1 MIKRRRKEKYQGQV
15 IDESLN
21 RMQKYLEMKGVA
33 SNRVDLERKTVIEI
47 VGTADNGKERLIV
60 PEIRNKYGSDDVE
73 LDDGFQ
79 ILMPFIQ
86 TGTIIIDMGGEK
98 HYEEYEIHDVTDTK
112 FSLKIKDYVKLGK
125 AFALMLII
133 NVKSIT
139 KVAPISTYTYEC
151 KNVMEFFINQYKD
164 MITIN
169 FTDYEKKAI
178 IEPLM
183 AESRELNIVSTIC
196 NTIAIFRAMNFLKK
210 KFDESNKSSMIY
222 SNEYFKINNWNGKVE
237 KVNLKN
243 VLDEKKEELLKDII
257 SNINYSSVIP
267 ENQTIFILK
276 ELIKRDNINV
286 FLAAVG
292 FVYESGIKILEN
304 ELNQIADKS
313 ISDIE
318 LIIGSLQHFDSENPG
333 TKIDKATVIKLND
346 LIERLGI
353 KLYAYQHAFYH
364 GKFYYL
370 QSANKGYV
378 IVGSSNISKT
388 AFNDNYEL
396 DVIYTFEPK
405 LNNNFVNWFFQLR
418 NKSKEI
424 IKLDAEK
431 FHSTNWISE
440 QDAFL
445 QTGRSVVSLESVRSQ
460 VNQLTDEDK
469 KYRMNLWLEHNP
481 TYIYKDINV
490 NALSNYIMIVYTIQ
504 HLVVFESFIPGNA
517 YYVFSYDDLDDL
529 VEAISHMTKSQMI
542 LAEYSVQRGN
552 HIQNRE
558 KLKIRIDR
566 FFE

>member
-139 KVAPISTYTYEC
+139 KVAPICTYTYEC

-313 ISDIE
+313 NSDIE

>member
-313 ISDIE
+313 NSDIE

-517 YYVFSYDDLDDL
+517 YYVFSHDDLDDL

>member
-210 KFDESNKSSMIY
+210 KSDESNKSSMIY

-313 ISDIE
+313 NSDIE

>member
-313 ISDIE
+313 NSDIE

-396 DVIYTFEPK
+396 DVICTFEPK

>member
-183 AESRELNIVSTIC
+183 EESRELNIVSTIC

-222 SNEYFKINNWNGKVE
+222 SNEYFKINNWNGKVK
-237 KVNLKN
+237 KVNVKN

-313 ISDIE
+313 NSDIE

-431 FHSTNWISE
+431 FHSINWISE

-445 QTGRSVVSLESVRSQ
+445 QTGRSVVSLERVRSQ

-529 VEAISHMTKSQMI
+529 VEAISRMTKSQMI

>member
-243 VLDEKKEELLKDII
+243 VLDEKKK
-257 SNINYSSVIP
+257 NY
-267 ENQTIFILK
+267 
-276 ELIKRDNINV
+276 
-286 FLAAVG
+286 
-292 FVYESGIKILEN
+292 
-304 ELNQIADKS
+304 
-313 ISDIE
+313 
-318 LIIGSLQHFDSENPG
+318 
-333 TKIDKATVIKLND
+333 
-346 LIERLGI
+346 
-353 KLYAYQHAFYH
+353 
-364 GKFYYL
+364 
-370 QSANKGYV
+370 
-378 IVGSSNISKT
+378 
-388 AFNDNYEL
+388 
-396 DVIYTFEPK
+396 
-405 LNNNFVNWFFQLR
+405 
-418 NKSKEI
+418 
-424 IKLDAEK
+424 
-431 FHSTNWISE
+431 
-440 QDAFL
+440 
-445 QTGRSVVSLESVRSQ
+445 
-460 VNQLTDEDK
+460 
-469 KYRMNLWLEHNP
+469 
-481 TYIYKDINV
+481 
-490 NALSNYIMIVYTIQ
+490 
-504 HLVVFESFIPGNA
+504 
-517 YYVFSYDDLDDL
+517 
-529 VEAISHMTKSQMI
+529 
-542 LAEYSVQRGN
+542 
-552 HIQNRE
+552 
-558 KLKIRIDR
+558 
-566 FFE
+566 

>member
-1 MIKRRRKEKYQGQV
+1 M
-15 IDESLN
+15 
-21 RMQKYLEMKGVA
+21 
-33 SNRVDLERKTVIEI
+33 
-47 VGTADNGKERLIV
+47 
-60 PEIRNKYGSDDVE
+60 
-73 LDDGFQ
+73 
-79 ILMPFIQ
+79 
-86 TGTIIIDMGGEK
+86 
-98 HYEEYEIHDVTDTK
+98 
-112 FSLKIKDYVKLGK
+112 
-125 AFALMLII
+125 
-133 NVKSIT
+133 
-139 KVAPISTYTYEC
+139 
-151 KNVMEFFINQYKD
+151 
-164 MITIN
+164 
-169 FTDYEKKAI
+169 
-178 IEPLM
+178 
-183 AESRELNIVSTIC
+183 
-196 NTIAIFRAMNFLKK
+196 
-210 KFDESNKSSMIY
+210 
-222 SNEYFKINNWNGKVE
+222 
-237 KVNLKN
+237 
-243 VLDEKKEELLKDII
+243 
-257 SNINYSSVIP
+257 
-267 ENQTIFILK
+267 
-276 ELIKRDNINV
+276 IKRDNINV

-313 ISDIE
+313 NSDIE

>member
-196 NTIAIFRAMNFLKK
+196 NTIAIFRAMNFKKK

-313 ISDIE
+313 NSDIE

-517 YYVFSYDDLDDL
+517 YYVFSHDDLDDL

>member
-313 ISDIE
+313 NSDIE

-353 KLYAYQHAFYH
+353 KLYAYQHAFYY

>member
-139 KVAPISTYTYEC
+139 KAAPISTYTYEC
-151 KNVMEFFINQYKD
+151 KNVMDFFINQYKD

-237 KVNLKN
+237 KVNVKN

-313 ISDIE
+313 NSDIE

-431 FHSTNWISE
+431 FHSINWISE

-445 QTGRSVVSLESVRSQ
+445 QTGRSVVSLERVRSQ

-529 VEAISHMTKSQMI
+529 VEAISRMTKSQMI

>member
-313 ISDIE
+313 NSDIE

-490 NALSNYIMIVYTIQ
+490 NALSNYIMIVYIIQ

>member
-60 PEIRNKYGSDDVE
+60 PEIRNTYGSDDVE

-169 FTDYEKKAI
+169 FTDDEKKAI

-237 KVNLKN
+237 KVNVKN

-313 ISDIE
+313 NSDIE

-431 FHSTNWISE
+431 FHSINWISE

-445 QTGRSVVSLESVRSQ
+445 QTGRSVVSLERVRSQ

-529 VEAISHMTKSQMI
+529 VEAISRMTKSQMI